1 MKLRHHRFLF
11 STLLL
16 VICFSLSSCSAAG
29 FVPKSD
35 TTWGELYRHFDSEE
49 FSELDPQL
57 QQMMDEAVLS
67 QEVAENEAQPLT
79 EVGSVAPIY
88 PEEDAEEIEPVLDQ
102 AVFSFA
108 KGTLSDEGSIT
119 QESSSST
126 FNVVSYPLPEEDGIR
141 VDSYFYCPE
150 KCPSICLVVFLQD
163 PESGECVAFS
173 SSDDFYYHEGLARPP
188 ACATWRK
195 ILPALKAAAHTP
207 SRPAPLSSRRRAE
220 PSKARCTPR
229 QALQPYKLP
238 L

>member
-1 MKLRHHRFLF
+1 MKLRRHRFLL
-11 STLLL
+11 SVLLL
-16 VICFSLSSCSAAG
+16 ALCFALSSCSAAG

-35 TTWGELYRHFDSEE
+35 TTWGELFRHFDSEE

-79 EVGSVAPIY
+79 EVGSVGMIY
-88 PEEDAEEIEPVLDQ
+88 PEEDAEEIEPVMDQ

-108 KGTLSDEGSIT
+108 KGTLSDESSIT
-119 QESSSST
+119 PESSSST

-163 PESGECVAFS
+163 PESGECVAFN
-173 SSDDFYYHEGLARPP
+173 SSDAFDYHEGLTRTASLCDLEEDFTGLESGR
-188 ACATWRK
+188 TYT
-195 ILPALKAAAHTP
+195 I
-207 SRPAPLSSRRRAE
+207 
-220 PSKARCTPR
+220 KARVFV
-229 QALQPYKLP
+229 LP
-238 L
+238 PEGRTIEGSLYTEAGLATL

>member
-1 MKLRHHRFLF
+1 MKLRRHRFLL
-11 STLLL
+11 SVLLL
-16 VICFSLSSCSAAG
+16 ALCFALSSCSAAG

-35 TTWGELYRHFDSEE
+35 TTWGELYRQFDSEE

-88 PEEDAEEIEPVLDQ
+88 PEEDAEEIEPVLDK
-102 AVFSFA
+102 AVFFFA
-108 KGTLSDEGSIT
+108 EGMLSDESSIT
-119 QESSSST
+119 RTPSLST
-126 FNVVSYPLPEEDGIR
+126 LNVVSYPLPEEDGIR

-173 SSDDFYYHEGLARPP
+173 SSDDFYYHEGLTRTASLCDLEEDFTGLESGR
-188 ACATWRK
+188 TYT
-195 ILPALKAAAHTP
+195 I
-207 SRPAPLSSRRRAE
+207 
-220 PSKARCTPR
+220 KAR
-229 QALQPYKLP
+229 AFVLP
-238 L
+238 PEGRTIEGSLYTEASLATL